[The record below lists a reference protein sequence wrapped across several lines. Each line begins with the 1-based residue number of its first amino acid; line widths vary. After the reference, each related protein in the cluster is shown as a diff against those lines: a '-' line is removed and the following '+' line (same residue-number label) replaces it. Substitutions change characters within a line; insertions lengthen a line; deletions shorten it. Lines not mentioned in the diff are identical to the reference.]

1 MKKMISAMKVAVI
14 ALVAIFA
21 ANDSMAADMKHA
33 GIMVE
38 QPWARATA
46 GPAKAG
52 AAYMTLVNHGQET
65 DRLVGARSDLAKRTE
80 IHTHLMDN
88 GVMKMRQVEG
98 VEVEPGTPTV
108 FQPGGL
114 HVMFMGLKA
123 PFKEG
128 QELPLTLVFEKAG
141 DVPVTFKV
149 RGVGAGAPMQ
159 GHDHDKHKHSHGS

>member
-1 MKKMISAMKVAVI
+1 MKKLISAVTLAVF
-14 ALVAIFA
+14 AFAAIFA
-21 ANDSMAADMKHA
+21 ADDASADDMKMN

-52 AAYMTLVNHGQET
+52 AAYMTLVNHGDET
-65 DRLVGARSDLAKRTE
+65 DRLVGAKSDLAKRTE
-80 IHTHLMDN
+80 IHTHLMEN

-141 DVPVTFKV
+141 EISVTFKV
-149 RGVGAGAPMQ
+149 QGVGASKPMQ
-159 GHDHDKHKHSHGS
+159 GHGQHKNQGS

>member
-1 MKKMISAMKVAVI
+1 
-14 ALVAIFA
+14 
-21 ANDSMAADMKHA
+21 MADGMKHD

-52 AAYMTLVNHGQET
+52 AAYMTLVNHGGAT
-65 DRLVGARSDLAKRTE
+65 DRLLGAKSDLAARTE
-80 IHTHLMDN
+80 IHTHLMEN

-98 VEVEPGTPTV
+98 IEVAPGTPTV
-108 FQPGGL
+108 LQPGGL
-114 HVMFMGLKA
+114 HIMFMGLKA

-141 DVPVTFKV
+141 EVPVTFTV
-149 RGVGAGAPMQ
+149 QGVGASQPKHN
-159 GHDHDKHKHSHGS
+159 HDHSKHGHSHGS